1 MAQPLNL
8 QDAIFNLQKYLRAI
22 SFADTRVSRPP
33 LDGIFDTATED
44 AVRSFQSS
52 RGMNANGL
60 VDRATWDAIYEEY
73 KALAYWSRLLET
85 LMERKPSLMGFFQKS
100 KGYYSKEKGFLIKV
114 SGEFAASLIAG
125 PDISL
130 TLKTLLSEFEG
141 RNILNEPFTVLSDAK
156 VKNEAIHIIDELEEL
171 IGQSE

>member
-73 KALAYWSRLLET
+73 KALDDYAELPFFPSAPESYTAKLGEESAFVGIIQVILRELSSLYDLFSNVEVNGIYDTATENAIRELQRASGLKITGELDKPTYKRLLNDFYAH
-85 LMERKPSLMGFFQKS
+85 SYF
-100 KGYYSKEKGFLIKV
+100 
-114 SGEFAASLIAG
+114 
-125 PDISL
+125 
-130 TLKTLLSEFEG
+130 
-141 RNILNEPFTVLSDAK
+141 
-156 VKNEAIHIIDELEEL
+156 
-171 IGQSE
+171 